1 MLREIT
7 VSLPP
12 MIARRDVP
20 FSAAL
25 ASEVESA
32 VQEITALDN
41 SAGETLDALRL
52 LLLRTESVASS
63 KIERV
68 QASLEDFA
76 RALHGIKTNPSAVSM
91 VAATRALTPMVGKV
105 GETGVIDLETITDS
119 HAALMIGEPAERD
132 YAGRLRDMQNW
143 VGGSDHSPRAAV
155 FVPPPP
161 DTVQSYLED
170 LISFSNRDDL
180 PVLVQAAIAHAQ
192 FESIHPFIDGN
203 GRIGRACGRGEAHRN
218 SSRGHPEPVEVRDR
232 AGPRRQRHGK
242 LLAHLLDRPILSGE
256 DACTL
261 LETSTSATYNAIERL
276 HSVGV
281 LRPSPIASATGS
293 GAQLLSSTSWT
304 TSAYGS
310 REQPVEMGRRHSG
323 RATELAQGG
332 PAQVVGLDTELCE

>member
-1 MLREIT
+1 MRGGTREDRMLREIT

-25 ASEVESA
+25 ASKVESA

-41 SAGETLDALRL
+41 SAGETLDALGV

-68 QASLEDFA
+68 QASLEDYA

-232 AGPRRQRHGK
+232 AGPRRQRHGQTARPPARPTNPVRRRR
-242 LLAHLLDRPILSGE
+242 LYAARNLD
-256 DACTL
+256 
-261 LETSTSATYNAIERL
+261 ERYL
-276 HSVGV
+276 QRH
-281 LRPSPIASATGS
+281 RASALRRRPTS
-293 GAQLLSSTSWT
+293 LTDRKRNRVWGAALVLDELDDLGVRI
-304 TSAYGS
+304 A
-310 REQPVEMGRRHSG
+310 
-323 RATELAQGG
+323 RAAR
-332 PAQVVGLDTELCE
+332 